1 MISIENIA
9 AQAVIS
15 LKSEIGAECVA
26 LALPP
31 RSSALEPDE
40 IAKLDAAI
48 ERNFKINREPIY
60 GCANVL
66 DANGALIRTE
76 FQEIGCKESYVPL
89 GPIPVK
95 LRDAILRPASSRHI
109 VFHLTRLA
117 AHRRDSRGSE
127 ALSAALEDIAFDLRG
142 MSEWAVIQA
151 CRELRGKQGW
161 YPSTGEILDAVR
173 KHHNRLLVAFAIT
186 SPLPALQ
193 PPKTPPAPRSERPKG
208 QWTEDDWDA
217 HIFDAENMLSL
228 SKENPNLLDVDYWA
242 LQVKDRKAEKLA
254 TFNAEQAE

>member
-9 AQAVIS
+9 AQALTA
-15 LKSEIGAECVA
+15 LKSETGAECVA
-26 LALPP
+26 LTLAP
-31 RSSALEPDE
+31 RPSALEPDE

-66 DANGALIRTE
+66 DASGVLIRTE
-76 FQEIGCKESYVPL
+76 FQEIGCKENYVPN
-89 GPIPVK
+89 GEIPVK

-117 AHRRDSRGSE
+117 AHRRDSRGQE

-142 MSEWAVIQA
+142 VSEWAVILA

-161 YPSTGEILDAVR
+161 YPSTGEILEAVR
-173 KHHNRLLVAFAIT
+173 TRHNRLVEAFAIT
-186 SPLPALQ
+186 GPRPTLPA
-193 PPKTPPAPRSERPKG
+193 PRTPPAPRSERPKG
-208 QWTEDDWDA
+208 QWAEDDWNS
-217 HIFDAENMLSL
+217 HISDAENMLSL
-228 SKENPNLLDVDYWA
+228 AKDSPNLLDVDYWSR
-242 LQVKDRKAEKLA
+242 QVEDRKAEKMA
-254 TFNAEQAE
+254 IFNAEQAK